1 MKTITKLCPNNYEHE
16 YWPQGKLIVGI
27 DEAGRGPLAGPLSVA
42 GVIFPEGYEN
52 PDIYDSKAVSE
63 KKRDILY
70 DLIQEDALWFEI
82 IEVSPEEIDR
92 LNILEADRKAMKQIA
107 EDAPADIVLTDAMK
121 FQVEGKKTIDL
132 IKGDQKSI
140 SIAAGSIL
148 AKVTRD
154 RLMIQYDKE
163 YPEYGFAK
171 HKGYPTKMHLE
182 AIHQYGITPIHRRS
196 YGPVKVVQ
204 EKLDMEIL

>member
-1 MKTITKLCPNNYEHE
+1 MKKTVKLCPNEYEHE
-16 YWPQGKLIVGI
+16 YWPQGKLIIGI

-42 GVIFPEGYEN
+42 GVVFPAGYEN

-63 KKRDILY
+63 KKRDLLY
-70 DLIQEDALWFEI
+70 DVIQEEALWFEI
-82 IEVSPEEIDR
+82 IEVSPKEIDR

-107 EDAPADIVLTDAMK
+107 EDAPAEIILTDAMK

-154 RLMIQYDKE
+154 RLMLQYDKE

-182 AIHQYGITPIHRRS
+182 AIEKYGITPIHRRS

-204 EKLDMEIL
+204 EKLEL